1 MQVDIGDVPWMQ
13 HVVSCAAI
21 RSRENVTPSFEPQ
34 LIGKHEGRFTGF
46 DDKIVAM
53 YAHGMS
59 VREIQGFLAAMYSV
73 DVSPDLISSVT
84 DAVMSEVTAWQSR
97 PLESMYPVVF
107 FDALRVKIGEDAVMH
122 SKAVYLAQGVLPDGT
137 DPSPHDGGF
146 SHSYWGFI
154 RLSPNYVL

>member
-1 MQVDIGDVPWMQ
+1 
-13 HVVSCAAI
+13 
-21 RSRENVTPSFEPQ
+21 
-34 LIGKHEGRFTGF
+34 
-46 DDKIVAM
+46 
-53 YAHGMS
+53 
-59 VREIQGFLAAMYSV
+59 MYSV